1 MMRLFYFLFAYSHV
15 MTIEVPAGLRSWL
28 ISFLILSL
36 DLGVTLCF
44 SRYQWAC
51 DDAMLFLFSFL
62 GQHLFFSLLLFFF
75 LLSQQAIRVSFFS
88 NLSLPCI
95 CLRMV

>member
-1 MMRLFYFLFAYSHV
+1 

-28 ISFLILSL
+28 IFSFSFLILSL

-51 DDAMLFLFSFL
+51 DDAMLFLF
-62 GQHLFFSLLLFFF
+62 FFF
-75 LLSQQAIRVSFFS
+75 LFWDPFFSSRSPFHS
-88 NLSLPCI
+88 NLSSL
-95 CLRMV
+95 LF